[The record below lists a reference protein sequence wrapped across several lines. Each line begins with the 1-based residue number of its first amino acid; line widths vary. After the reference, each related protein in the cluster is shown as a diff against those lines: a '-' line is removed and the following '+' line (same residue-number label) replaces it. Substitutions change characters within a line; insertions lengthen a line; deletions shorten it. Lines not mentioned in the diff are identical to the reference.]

1 MDAYIREILSVIVF
15 AVFVSVLTKILIF
28 VIRKKYGT
36 AAPEKVLK
44 IEKRIWQV
52 SLYVVVFAIG
62 LKLLGFR

>member
-15 AVFVSVLTKILIF
+15 AAFVSVLAKILILA
-28 VIRKKYGT
+28 IRKKYET
-36 AAPEKVLK
+36 APAEKVLK